1 MSITAPASSLSRIAH
16 ETLPRF
22 GRVLG
27 ISVLLAG
34 LTMSSLNCGIIFHPE
49 RSGRAGGRV
58 DVAALVLDC
67 LWLLVGVV
75 PGVVALVVDF
85 ATGGI
90 YEGGGRSA
98 QAGQRID
105 LQFKGVA
112 PLSANM
118 GFTLVGPDGST
129 RELGK
134 SNVQIGEARASGAT
148 ADEGP
153 LMLPEDLAPGHYALN
168 ISVNGRKT
176 ATLPLNVR

>member
-1 MSITAPASSLSRIAH
+1 MSTTPSSLARIAH

-105 LQFKGVA
+105 LQFKGAA
-112 PLSANM
+112 PLNANM
-118 GFTLVGPDGST
+118 GFTLVSPDGST

-134 SNVQIGEARASGAT
+134 SSVQMGEAKS
-148 ADEGP
+148 EGP
-153 LMLPEDLAPGHYALN
+153 LMLPDDLAPGHYALD

>member
-1 MSITAPASSLSRIAH
+1 MSTHSLARIAR
-16 ETLPRF
+16 ETVPRF

-105 LQFKGVA
+105 LQFKGAA

-118 GFTLVGPDGST
+118 DFTLVGPDGST
-129 RELGK
+129 RQLGK
-134 SNVQIGEARASGAT
+134 SSVQMGEAKS
-148 ADEGP
+148 EGSP
-153 LMLPEDLAPGHYALN
+153 LMLPEDLAPGHYALD